1 MCIIKN
7 VDGSTNTLLNELNFV
22 VNSDE
27 YGFNQEDSYIDWIY
41 EKCLKNKSIFLTTND
56 IENLWTL
63 MRTFCSFDRNKMLD
77 RQAVRSLFQFW
88 NKSTNTYAQT
98 ILKALCT
105 TNPNSSCVIK
115 VSYLNTL
122 NSFLYTFEC
131 YNSDYLMFISP
142 TPKSDF
148 FIDGGSKVLFGFF
161 FNDET
166 VAKKFMKIHNVKE
179 FIKQH
184 KSSIS
189 LLYHRE

>member
-1 MCIIKN
+1 
-7 VDGSTNTLLNELNFV
+7 
-22 VNSDE
+22 
-27 YGFNQEDSYIDWIY
+27 
-41 EKCLKNKSIFLTTND
+41 
-56 IENLWTL
+56 
-63 MRTFCSFDRNKMLD
+63 ML
-77 RQAVRSLFQFW
+77 
-88 NKSTNTYAQT
+88 
-98 ILKALCT
+98 
-105 TNPNSSCVIK
+105 
-115 VSYLNTL
+115 
-122 NSFLYTFEC
+122 
-131 YNSDYLMFISP
+131 ISP